1 MWNQYKKNL
10 GGMQAMILLVSV
22 CVFLATHDIGVAGV
36 FFIAM
41 QLSAVL
47 GAAWAYRL
55 RRKFE
60 AASPDS
66 ISVTRLRRR

>member
-1 MWNQYKKNL
+1 MWDQYKKTVR
-10 GGMQAMILLVSV
+10 GMQAMVLVV
-22 CVFLATHDIGVAGV
+22 TACVFLATHDIGVAGV
-36 FFIAM
+36 FFVAM

-47 GAAWAYRL
+47 GAMWAYRL

-66 ISVTRLRRR
+66 ISATRLRRR